1 MSETRRAPY
10 GDDFDEPEPER
21 EPTLAD
27 LADSVMRKIV
37 TAIVIAGALIALAIY
52 MRPSP
57 PRYQAAVG
65 DGKIVRI
72 DSKTG
77 TVLACE
83 GPRCYR
89 VLRRGQ
95 HLEEAPDQEALP
107 KQAAQPQQVPQAAP
121 APRPAPAPAPATR

>member
-1 MSETRRAPY
+1 MSETRRGPY
-10 GDDFDEPEPER
+10 GDDFDEPEP
-21 EPTLAD
+21 TLSLAD
-27 LADSVMRKIV
+27 LADGLARKIV

-52 MRPSP
+52 FRPSP

-95 HLEEAPDQEALP
+95 EPDEPPAQSALP
-107 KQAAQPQQVPQAAP
+107 KQGAPPPQAPQAEP
-121 APRPAPAPAPATR
+121 APRPAPVPATR